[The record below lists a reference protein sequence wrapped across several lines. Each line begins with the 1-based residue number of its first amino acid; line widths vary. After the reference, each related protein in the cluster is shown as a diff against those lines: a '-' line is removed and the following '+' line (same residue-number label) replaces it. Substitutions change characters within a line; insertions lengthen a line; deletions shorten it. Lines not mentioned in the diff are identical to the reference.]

1 MRATSRALA
10 ALPVLCLLACGSS
23 SSNTPP
29 VDPPDADV
37 DAAVVDPAI
46 YACGVAAPTSC
57 PSPAPTYADIA
68 PIVQRLCIPCHIGA
82 ADGPWPLTAYQHV
95 ADWQDI
101 IRAAMLDC
109 TMPPDAGFP
118 MTRTE
123 RLTVLTWIRCGL
135 PR

>member
-1 MRATSRALA
+1 MRALA
-10 ALPVLCLLACGSS
+10 ALATLCIAQLACGSS
-23 SSNTPP
+23 SNVARPG
-29 VDPPDADV
+29 DPPDAEV
-37 DAAVVDPAI
+37 DAAVVDPAM
-46 YACGVAAPTSC
+46 YACGVPAPTSC
-57 PSPAPTYADIA
+57 PSPAPTFAADIQ
-68 PIVQRLCIPCHIGA
+68 PIIQRLCVPCHVGV

-118 MTRTE
+118 MTKSE
-123 RLTVLTWIRCGL
+123 RLTLLTWIRCGL